1 MFWHLRV
8 GFGRRQVS
16 PFIAIALAVN
26 AGISTRGHALQS
38 PPFPSNEA
46 IPPLIE
52 AIWSQDVDRVKRLLA
67 DGADPEAKTTV
78 TLIGRDR
85 PAWGWAITARDDVA
99 TELLLSKVKAV
110 DRAEWFLVAAH
121 RNDASL
127 TRTLLDKS
135 MPVDARAIDGAT
147 ALLVAAASGHVEMLR
162 LLVER
167 GANVNLADNH
177 SDTALMAA
185 VPSWI
190 DRVGQALARGWR

>member
-1 MFWHLRV
+1 M
-8 GFGRRQVS
+8 
-16 PFIAIALAVN
+16 
-26 AGISTRGHALQS
+26 
-38 PPFPSNEA
+38 
-46 IPPLIE
+46 
-52 AIWSQDVDRVKRLLA
+52 KRLLA
-67 DGADPEAKTTV
+67 DGADPEAKTTL

-121 RNDASL
+121 RNDVSL
-127 TRTLLDKS
+127 TRTLLDKG

-185 VPSWI
+185 VRAGSI
-190 DRVGQALARGWR
+190 ASVRLLLAAGADVTARDQAGRTALTWAARSRRTDVMDALRARGAQGDTSEPPRTCRPRGPPWRAVSR